1 MRGFILNTQL
11 VKEED
16 LVVTILTK
24 NKILKLYR
32 FYGAR
37 HSVINVGFLIDFEEE
52 ETEVNI
58 NRLRNVIQIG
68 FPFLLDIN
76 KMIIWQMFIKL
87 LYKHFFD
94 IEEVENFYFNMLM
107 NIIDEFS
114 ERNPKRVLIEH
125 YIKLL
130 EFEGRLHNEF
140 ECFLCE
146 KKIKNRVNL
155 ARSYLTACEE
165 CIPKIGFRKDK
176 IETLFNEK
184 KTLLL
189 NDEEIEKLYNILMLG
204 I

>member
-1 MRGFILNTQL
+1 LRGFILNTQL

-24 NKILKLYR
+24 NRILKLYR

-52 ETEVNI
+52 ETLVNI
-58 NRLRNVIQIG
+58 NRLRNVMQIG
-68 FPFLLDIN
+68 YPFLFDIN
-76 KMIIWQMFIKL
+76 KMIIWQNFIKL
-87 LYKHFFD
+87 FNEHFFEV
-94 IEEVENFYFNMLM
+94 EEVESFYFEMLM
-107 NIIDEFS
+107 DIVNNFD
-114 ERNPKRVLIEH
+114 RNPKRVLVEN

-146 KKIKNRVNL
+146 KIIQNRVNL
-155 ARSYLTACEE
+155 ARGYLTACEK
-165 CIPKIGFRKDK
+165 CIPRKGFDKEKIK
-176 IETLFNEK
+176 ILFNDK
-184 KTLLL
+184 KTLLF
-189 NDEEIEKLYNILMLG
+189 NDKEVEELYNILMLG